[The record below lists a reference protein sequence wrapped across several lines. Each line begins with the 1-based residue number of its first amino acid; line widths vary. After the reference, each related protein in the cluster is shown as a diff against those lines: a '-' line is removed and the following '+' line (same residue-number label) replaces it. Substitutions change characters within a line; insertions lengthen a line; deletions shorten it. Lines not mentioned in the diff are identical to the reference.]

1 MLAERDVLLTC
12 SSSFQTGQCE
22 IFSAFLCRVGSRI
35 NIYDPNSLLRL
46 SSSHSFD
53 QTTLLTFIHQRLL
66 HILFLPVTLPIM
78 RVATVLAFAGGA
90 LCAIAQSFNNNF
102 DAGGAVCSVNTPST
116 VVVTKEV
123 TVFTSMEAT
132 ATATSFA
139 LPSSSG
145 VYYFS
150 AENGT
155 TVWFDG
161 ISPSETALIVLQTS
175 TIEVT
180 EVPTSSTTGM
190 TRLTTEITTAT
201 RFITSTVI
209 LTSSKVLSSD
219 DQSTTSTVTILST
232 TTQTAFVALALPS
245 ISTLPSNTTSIN
257 TMSTQANE
265 TIVVTE
271 MKQITF
277 TTTEHPAFTRP
288 IFGWNITSPSNN
300 AAMFNNTTL
309 LTVFGSINKPNMT
322 LAYGTAT

>member
-12 SSSFQTGQCE
+12 SSSFQTRKCE
-22 IFSAFLCRVGSRI
+22 IFSAFLCRVGPRI
-35 NIYDPNSLLRL
+35 NIYDPNSFLNL

-53 QTTLLTFIHQRLL
+53 QTILLTFVHQRLL
-66 HILFLPVTLPIM
+66 HILYLPVTLPIM
-78 RVATVLAFAGGA
+78 RVATVLAFAAGA

-116 VVVTKEV
+116 VIVTKEV
-123 TVFTSMEAT
+123 TVFTPMEAT
-132 ATATSFA
+132 TTATSLT

-150 AENGT
+150 LENGT
-155 TVWFDG
+155 TVWYDG

-180 EVPTSSTTGM
+180 EVPASSTTG
-190 TRLTTEITTAT
+190 TTHLTSQITTAT

-209 LTSSKVLSSD
+209 LTSSEVLSSD

-245 ISTLPSNTTSIN
+245 ITTLPSNTTSIN
-257 TMSTQANE
+257 TE

-271 MKQITF
+271 MKQITY

-288 IFGWNITSPSNN
+288 IFGWNITSPPNN

-322 LAYGTAT
+322 LASGTAA

>member
-1 MLAERDVLLTC
+1 MPCWIAHKHLRPQQLPPPFFIT
-12 SSSFQTGQCE
+12 
-22 IFSAFLCRVGSRI
+22 
-35 NIYDPNSLLRL
+35 LLRSDH
-46 SSSHSFD
+46 SSYFHSSTDTSHSF
-53 QTTLLTFIHQRLL
+53 LLLS
-66 HILFLPVTLPIM
+66 LPIM

-180 EVPTSSTTGM
+180 EVPASSTTGM
-190 TRLTTEITTAT
+190 TQITTAT

-209 LTSSKVLSSD
+209 LTSSEVLSSD

-232 TTQTAFVALALPS
+232 TTQTAFVALAIPS
-245 ISTLPSNTTSIN
+245 ITTLPPNTTSIN

-271 MKQITF
+271 MKQITY
-277 TTTEHPAFTRP
+277 TTTEHPAFTP
-288 IFGWNITSPSNN
+288 PTFGWNITSPSNN
-300 AAMFNNTTL
+300 AAISTSPRT
-309 LTVFGSINKPNMT
+309 
-322 LAYGTAT
+322 